1 MFFFGVIFALVA
13 GILFG
18 LIGPTTKIAYNF
30 GASAS
35 LAILFRYVVATIFIL
50 PFIPFQKNLLK
61 TYQKNI
67 ISFLLISLGSI
78 LLTSGLLISFN
89 YIDVSLAVL
98 IFCLYP
104 IYVLIYSVL
113 VDKEEIN
120 IIVKFLF
127 FLTFIGIFLVLG
139 PSLKIVNL
147 IGIIFAV
154 IASIGATSMII
165 INQKMSRKGI
175 QPIPINI
182 FINIIVKFLFF
193 STFIGIFLVLGPSLK
208 IVNLIGIIFA
218 LIASIGATSMII
230 INQKMSK
237 KGIQP
242 IPINIFINIINTIF
256 FFLIIKVF
264 FSLKINFDFNIY
276 LFIFIPSACYC
287 LAFLS
292 QLYAIPRIGQS
303 NTALFLYLEPV
314 VGVLGAVYFLDEIL
328 TFSQLVGAVVVMLSL
343 LLATY
348 YTNKTKN
355 VVS

>member
-1 MFFFGVIFALVA
+1 MFIFGVIFALVA

-50 PFIPFQKNLLK
+50 PFIPFQKSLLK

-89 YIDVSLAVL
+89 YINVSLAVL

-127 FLTFIGIFLVLG
+127 FSTFIGIFLVLG
-139 PSLKIVNL
+139 PSLRIDNL

-154 IASIGATSMII
+154 IASIGATSMIV
-165 INQKMSRKGI
+165 INQKMSR
-175 QPIPINI
+175 
-182 FINIIVKFLFF
+182 
-193 STFIGIFLVLGPSLK
+193 
-208 IVNLIGIIFA
+208 
-218 LIASIGATSMII
+218 
-230 INQKMSK
+230 

-264 FSLKINFDFNIY
+264 FSLNISYDFNIY

-328 TFSQLVGAVVVMLSL
+328 TFSQLVGAVVVILSL

>member
-1 MFFFGVIFALVA
+1 MFIFGVIFALVA

-61 TYQKNI
+61 IYRRNI

-89 YIDVSLAVL
+89 YINVSLAVL

-127 FLTFIGIFLVLG
+127 FSTFIGIFLVLG
-139 PSLKIVNL
+139 PSLRIDNL

-154 IASIGATSMII
+154 IASIGATSMIV
-165 INQKMSRKGI
+165 INQKMSR
-175 QPIPINI
+175 
-182 FINIIVKFLFF
+182 
-193 STFIGIFLVLGPSLK
+193 
-208 IVNLIGIIFA
+208 
-218 LIASIGATSMII
+218 
-230 INQKMSK
+230 

-264 FSLKINFDFNIY
+264 FSLNISYDFNIY

-328 TFSQLVGAVVVMLSL
+328 TFSQLVGAVVVILSL